1 MRGGGDD
8 QGEHEHEAGSER
20 GQAGE
25 DGAAR
30 GDGLR
35 GLYGDHEGDADG
47 GWGEELGVG
56 GGLTE
61 EEVEEDM
68 AGLELGVLAAVAHV
82 QNVNAEV
89 APSRIVDQVA
99 L

>member
-8 QGEHEHEAGSER
+8 QGEHEHEAATER

-25 DGAAR
+25 DGAAC
-30 GDGLR
+30 GDGLG
-35 GLYGDHEGDADG
+35 GLCGDHEGDADG